1 MKDMGMDMSGHGSH
15 GTGGHSMSMLDPKNA
30 PQVRQGPG
38 VQMISP
44 MPVDRVADRPTGL
57 EKVPGRVL
65 TYADLVARAPNP
77 DTRAPSRSMEI
88 HLTGNME
95 RFMWAF
101 DGEKFSEITKPIPFR
116 RDERVRVTLVN
127 DSMMNHPI
135 HLHGHFMELVNGHAG
150 QHPRKHTI
158 NVLPGGKVSFDLT
171 ADAPGDW
178 AFHCHMLLHMHAGMF
193 KVVTVRPLDRAVA

>member
-1 MKDMGMDMSGHGSH
+1 MDMDMAGMHGPGGHGDMDMS
-15 GTGGHSMSMLDPKNA
+15 MLNPTNA
-30 PQVRQGPG
+30 PQVKMGPG

-44 MPVDRVADRPTGL
+44 MPVDRTADRPTGL
-57 EKVPGRVL
+57 ESVEGKVL
-65 TYADLVARAPNP
+65 TYADLIALTPNP
-77 DTRAPSRSMEI
+77 DTRPPSRSLEL

-135 HLHGHFMELVNGHAG
+135 HLHGHFFEVVNGHPG
-150 QHPRKHTI
+150 QHPRKHTV
-158 NVLPGGKVSFDLT
+158 NVMPGGKVVFDLT

-193 KVVTVRPLDRAVA
+193 KVITVRPFEGEA